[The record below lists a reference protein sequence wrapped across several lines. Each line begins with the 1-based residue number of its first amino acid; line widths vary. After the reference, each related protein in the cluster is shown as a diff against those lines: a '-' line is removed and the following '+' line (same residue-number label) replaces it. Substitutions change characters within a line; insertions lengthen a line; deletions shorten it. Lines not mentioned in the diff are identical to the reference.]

1 MRRNNLIL
9 VCLFLSGLALPLRAE
24 NQFNSFAIKQA
35 GTLLSNPPLFI
46 YEFQRNME
54 STNPLP
60 PGKKFGVNTHL
71 LGGIVIIPLPDIT
84 SAFNVAGK
92 VRLHPEGKLA
102 PGLPQLDLVGGYWD
116 SLLTTLIEQK
126 GATADDTETKITRAK
141 LGGSYTGVVLTS
153 SLEPRVRLFWGY
165 KLSMLNMEIGLN
177 RPETILGNKVSSFK
191 SELTE
196 HTVSAGIE
204 HTYGP
209 DKRWILE
216 GGYGVKNNLLTAK
229 VSWYRKY
236 LELGLNIYPESV
248 FIMQPQINLH
258 FNF

>member
-1 MRRNNLIL
+1 M
-9 VCLFLSGLALPLRAE
+9 GLAAAMAPLRAAS
-24 NQFNSFAIKQA
+24 QFDSFGIKQA
-35 GTLLSNPPLFI
+35 GVLLSNPPLFL

-60 PGKKFGVNTHL
+60 PGKRFGVNTHI
-71 LGGIVIIPLPDIT
+71 LGGIVLIPLPDIT
-84 SAFNVAGK
+84 SAFNFAGK
-92 VRLHPEGKLA
+92 LRLHPEGKLA

-126 GATADDTETKITRAK
+126 GATASDTETKITRAK
-141 LGGSYTGVVLTS
+141 IGGNYAGLVLTS

-165 KLSMLNMEIGLN
+165 KMSRLNMDIGLN
-177 RPETILGNKVSSFK
+177 RPETILGNTISSFK

-196 HTVSAGIE
+196 HTVSAGME
-204 HTYGP
+204 HTYGQ
-209 DKRWILE
+209 DKRWIIE
-216 GGYGVKNNLLTAK
+216 GGYGVKNSLLTTK
-229 VSWYRKY
+229 VSWYGKY

-248 FIMQPQINLH
+248 FIMQPQVNLH